1 MRNTIARLFSII
13 LSVCLCVSVM
23 PIEVAASGVT
33 YYVSPS
39 GANTD
44 GLTEANAFTTLAT
57 AVAVMESGDTCIIL
71 PGVYREELSIYNKEN
86 LTFRA
91 KEAGTV
97 IITAADAVDGWTKD
111 TMTNV
116 WKAEVGSGVYNG
128 DGNIVFQD
136 GVLRHEARWPDVT
149 EADPDGA
156 HALLN
161 RDNYARVDQ
170 GGTVDNVII
179 RDDALAELSHL
190 DLTGAFT
197 WCVGGEAYWSQVA
210 EITAHDKTTNTIT
223 TPYVY
228 VSPEY
233 LPRGNADERMK
244 NIYYI
249 MGHKGLLSTE
259 GEWYKEEPVK
269 NAGGVVTSPGMLY
282 MYHEGATAPANVEL
296 RAREYTVRID
306 KSQNVA
312 LEGIHVRGG
321 LLALGKETENCTI
334 KNVKMETIDY
344 RMPRTLFDQA
354 TNVHRPCAR
363 GAIIHGQN
371 NLVAGCEI
379 FNLYG
384 EGILL
389 SGNDNRV
396 LNNYIHDYNFEATY
410 ADAVQFI
417 QDLSIEHDLRDWDTI
432 KAAGRVE
439 GYTLQAGVY
448 GNRQLVSHN
457 TIIHG
462 GRSAIGGKFR
472 RSVISYND
480 IADGARLTRDG
491 GAIYLVYA
499 DFEGSEFHHNV
510 VRDTKNAEGLQYGF
524 YLDSLTSGL
533 VVYKNLF
540 YNLENDDNTFS
551 KTVLVNFHSLNNL
564 FFNNTVVNKRP
575 VSGNVGDRAYTIFAN
590 NLFMNTLGPDAEW
603 LGLETRNNG
612 ENFSNWKNSAN
623 NDYSLAS
630 TATEAIDKGEI
641 IPGVTDGYTGD
652 APDLGAFEYG
662 QAKWTAGHQVG
673 NASYEAETFGINDT
687 IPYKNL
693 LANSGF
699 EYGTFDKTAQT
710 VVFSSWSSNDTL
722 SYYSVSAW
730 PDKGKYTKNGE
741 MMLKLSSGQSATQTV
756 YGLKPNTAYEVG
768 GYGMVADGSLIA
780 PDSHSEYVALQAVS
794 DKGDSQ
800 EITFNGSTQPKTI
813 GSVIVTTGEQG
824 TITVTLSKSSGDL
837 FGYMDEIRLRE
848 AYGETG
854 VVVTGDYILEQYTV
868 TDETGKLVYGVHK
881 GRTHIISGSVRNRTN
896 HAGTVTI
903 QVTGHDKRDYALTHA
918 SQEKTIESGGLQE
931 FSIEIEAPLAEGAY
945 LKLMLINE
953 ASERTVYTLSDT
965 TLSQQYT
972 KNNDLF
978 VQDFSVRSASGSL
991 IPEPVAG
998 SFNAFEITLMN
1009 RSVSD
1014 IPMEG
1019 ILVVYVDGRMH
1030 EVMFLDRDIP
1040 ANDGDRFWL
1049 GTTLPLG
1056 ENITV
1061 KLFVWNSLL
1070 GLKPLTEANLYTVS
1084 NR

>member
-1 MRNTIARLFSII
+1 MKKNMIARLFSII
-13 LSVCLCVSVM
+13 LSVCLCASVL

-33 YYVSPS
+33 YYVSPN

-44 GLTEANAFTTLAT
+44 GLSEANAFKTLAA
-57 AVAVMESGDTCIIL
+57 AVNVMESGDTCIIL
-71 PGVYREELSIYNKEN
+71 PGVYREELSIYNKDN

-97 IITAADAVDGWTKD
+97 IITAADVVDGWTKD

-116 WKAEVGSGVYNG
+116 WKAEVGSGIYNG

-179 RDDALAELSHL
+179 QDADLAELSHL

-197 WCVGGEAYWSQVA
+197 WCVGGHAYWSQVA
-210 EITAHDKTTNTIT
+210 EIIAHDTATNTIT
-223 TPYVY
+223 TPHVY
-228 VSPEY
+228 VASQY
-233 LPRGNADERMK
+233 LPRGDADATMK
-244 NIYYI
+244 NLYYI
-249 MGHKGLLSTE
+249 MGHKGLLSSE

-269 NAGGVVTSPGMLY
+269 NSSGVVTTPGMLY
-282 MYHEGATAPANVEL
+282 MYHEGASAPANVEL

-306 KSQNVA
+306 KSQNVV

-321 LLALGKETENCTI
+321 LFALGKDTENCTI

-363 GAIIHGQN
+363 GAIINGTN

-396 LNNYIHDYNFEATY
+396 LNNYIHDFNFEATY

-448 GNRQLVSHN
+448 GNRQLLSHN

-462 GRSAIGGKFR
+462 GRSAIGGEFR

-480 IADGARLTRDG
+480 IADGDRLTRDG
-491 GAIYLVYA
+491 GSIYLAYA

-510 VRDTKNAEGLQYGF
+510 VRDSTNSEGLQYGF
-524 YLDSLTSGL
+524 YFDSLTSGL
-533 VVYKNLF
+533 VVYKNLL
-540 YNLENDDNTFS
+540 YNLEHDENTFS
-551 KTVLVNFHSLNNL
+551 RTINVGYGSLSNLFLNN
-564 FFNNTVVNKRP
+564 TIVNKRP
-575 VSGNVGDRAYTIFAN
+575 IGGPTGDRAHTVFIN
-590 NLFMNTLGPDAEW
+590 NLFQNTLGPETEW
-603 LGLETRNNG
+603 LGLDTRNNG
-612 ENFSNWKNSAN
+612 ENYSRWNNSAS
-623 NDYSLAS
+623 NDYSLRVSNAVD
-630 TATEAIDKGEI
+630 TGEI
-641 IPGVTDGYTGD
+641 IPGVTDGYVGE

-662 QAKWTAGHQVG
+662 QAKWMAGHEVG
-673 NASYEAETFGINDT
+673 NATYEAEIWAISDT

-710 VVFSSWSSNDTL
+710 AVFNNWSSDSTL
-722 SYYSVSAW
+722 SYYSMSAW
-730 PDKGKYTKNGE
+730 NDKGKYTKNGE
-741 MMLKLSSGQSATQTV
+741 MMLKLASGQSATQTV
-756 YGLKPNTAYEVG
+756 RGLKPNTAYEVG
-768 GYGMVADGSLIA
+768 GYGMVADGSLSA
-780 PDSHSEYVALQAVS
+780 PASHSEYVALKAVS

-800 EITFNGSTQPKTI
+800 EVTFNGNTQPITI

-824 TITVTLSKSSGDL
+824 TITVTLSKSSGEL

-848 AYGETG
+848 AYDAIGIA
-854 VVVTGDYILEQYTV
+854 VTGDYILEQYTV
-868 TDETGKLVYGVHK
+868 TDENGKLVYGVHK
-881 GRTHIISGSVRNRTN
+881 GRKHIISGSVRNRTN
-896 HAGTVTI
+896 HAGVVTI
-903 QVTGHDKRDYALTHA
+903 QVTGHDKRDTVRTYE

-931 FSIEIEAPLAEGAY
+931 FSLEIDAPLVEDAY
-945 LKLMLINE
+945 FKLLLINE
-953 ASERTVYTLSDT
+953 ALETTEYTLSNT

-972 KNNDLF
+972 KNYDLF
-978 VQDFSVRSASGSL
+978 VQDFSVRNETGSL
-991 IPEPVAG
+991 IAEPVAG

-1009 RSVSD
+1009 RSTSD
-1014 IPMEG
+1014 ISMEG
-1019 ILVVYVDGRMH
+1019 ILVIYVDGRMN

-1040 ANDGDRFWL
+1040 ANDEDRFWL
-1049 GTTLPLG
+1049 GTTLPSEG
-1056 ENITV
+1056 DNITV

-1070 GLKPLTEANLYTVS
+1070 ELKPLTEANLYTVS
-1084 NR
+1084 NK